1 MFSQCRQ
8 INGCKDIVGEWA
20 VGSQGKSN
28 CADFISPANGEA
40 WRFDKPVGNPLVHE
54 HENLIASIRAGQ
66 PINEAQNIA
75 ESTMTAIIGREAVYS
90 GQEVTWDRAMQS
102 ETRLGPDKYEF
113 GDYAVAPIARPGSYR
128 FS

>member
-1 MFSQCRQ
+1 
-8 INGCKDIVGEWA
+8 
-20 VGSQGKSN
+20 
-28 CADFISPANGEA
+28 
-40 WRFDKPVGNPLVHE
+40 VHE

-90 GQEVTWDRAMQS
+90 GQEVAWDRAMQS